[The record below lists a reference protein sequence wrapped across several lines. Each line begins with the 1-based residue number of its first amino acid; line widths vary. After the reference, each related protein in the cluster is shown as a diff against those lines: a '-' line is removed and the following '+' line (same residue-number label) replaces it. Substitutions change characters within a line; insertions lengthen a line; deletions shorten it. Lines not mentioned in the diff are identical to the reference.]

1 MHPEIHGVAISR
13 IDLVVVGYLCD
24 AAEILIIAKWAEMP
38 LGGKRAFHI
47 AIRPDHGALRIG
59 LGALQAIQLV

>member
-24 AAEILIIAKWAEMP
+24 AAEILIIAK
-38 LGGKRAFHI
+38 
-47 AIRPDHGALRIG
+47 
-59 LGALQAIQLV
+59 